1 MVYWWQQEYRF
12 WFAWV
17 WVLLHVLYNQKS
29 SGWAFAKKAPPG
41 GKLFCLWL
49 KIWTCFGEAPEQG
62 RSLPFWTETL
72 MSLSLLKYLFCFA
85 AAWEGFWDIRLLCT
99 VGKSNCYVELCEL
112 LSISEFLYPIY
123 KTKGAGLLLFCFL
136 SCCLCLDCELS
147 GTDISMCTK
156 SVIMSFCL
164 VAVLL
169 LYYEELATTP
179 KYLPNFALRQ
189 KNI

>member
-1 MVYWWQQEYRF
+1 MTKDLNLF
-12 WFAWV
+12 WGSAWAREV
-17 WVLLHVLYNQKS
+17 SAVLNRDIDVSFPSQIFVLVCCS
-29 SGWAFAKKAPPG
+29 M
-41 GKLFCLWL
+41 
-49 KIWTCFGEAPEQG
+49 G
-62 RSLPFWTETL
+62 RILRYQTALYS
-72 MSLSLLKYLFCFA
+72 
-85 AAWEGFWDIRLLCT
+85 
-99 VGKSNCYVELCEL
+99 GKSNCYVELCEL
-112 LSISEFLYPIY
+112 LSISEFLYPVY

-147 GTDISMCTK
+147 GTDISMCTE
-156 SVIMSFCL
+156 SVIISFCL

>member
-29 SGWAFAKKAPPG
+29 CGWAFAKKAPPG

-62 RSLPFWTETL
+62 RSLPFWTETS
-72 MSLSLLKYLFCFA
+72 MSLSLLKYLFWFA

-99 VGKSNCYVELCEL
+99 VGKAIVMLSFVNCLASQSFYTQ
-112 LSISEFLYPIY
+112 SIKRKERDY
-123 KTKGAGLLLFCFL
+123 FCFVF
-136 SCCLCLDCELS
+136 
-147 GTDISMCTK
+147 
-156 SVIMSFCL
+156 SVAACVWTVSSLGQIFRC
-164 VAVLL
+164 ARYLL
-169 LYYEELATTP
+169 
-179 KYLPNFALRQ
+179 
-189 KNI
+189 